1 MVNPGVHPKPT
12 RFGEFVLLVMRRHAN
27 REIVQ
32 VNLKPQVRLPGA
44 GWSSVTTG
52 PAAVAVSS
60 AGPPRRL
67 LGLTLITAG
76 AAASRRSDERS

>member
-32 VNLKPQVRLPGA
+32 VNLK
-44 GWSSVTTG
+44 TT
-52 PAAVAVSS
+52 S
-60 AGPPRRL
+60 
-67 LGLTLITAG
+67 
-76 AAASRRSDERS
+76 AAARSWMVFGNHWPSRRGGQFRRPAQETWAYR